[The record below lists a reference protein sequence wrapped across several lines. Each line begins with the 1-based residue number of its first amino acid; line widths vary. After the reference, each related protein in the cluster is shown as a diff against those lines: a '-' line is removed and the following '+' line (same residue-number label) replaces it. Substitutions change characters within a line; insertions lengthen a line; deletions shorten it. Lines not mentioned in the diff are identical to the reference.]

1 MNTTHETTLDVT
13 GMSCGSCV
21 RHVSTA
27 LRSLDGVTK
36 VDVNLKEGK
45 VVVTHDPAKS
55 SAVALITALD
65 EAGYGS
71 RLSAAA

>member
-1 MNTTHETTLDVT
+1 MNTTIETTLDVI

-27 LRSLDGVTK
+27 LRSLDGVTN
-36 VDVNLKEGK
+36 VDVRLKEGK
-45 VVVTHDPAKS
+45 VTVSHDPTKTRA
-55 SAVALITALD
+55 AALIAALD

-71 RLSAAA
+71 QLGAAA